1 MGFTLEKDGNLVCGA
16 TLEEAIKAV
25 DKATRDQV
33 RILFSMERDFNF
45 KTFVPQRAIHS
56 STP

>member
-45 KTFVPQRAIHS
+45 KPFVPQRAIHS